1 MRAKTAIHVEY
12 EVIKVILNSKEMGL
26 VIEMVKDDLVPV
38 DDEVAEK
45 RFSIGVKSVS
55 QLFRNIAD
63 RRLHRL
69 PKNHPDYR
77 GKEE

>member
-1 MRAKTAIHVEY
+1 MRAKTATHVEY
-12 EVIKVILNSKEMGL
+12 EIVKAILDSKEIGI
-26 VIEMVKDDLVPV
+26 VIEMVKESMVPV

-45 RFSIGVKSVS
+45 RFISGVKSVS
-55 QLFRNIAD
+55 QLLLNIRE

>member
-1 MRAKTAIHVEY
+1 MRAKTVIHVEY
-12 EVIKVILNSKEMGL
+12 EVVKAILNSKEIGM

-38 DDEVAEK
+38 DDEYAEK
-45 RFSIGVKSVS
+45 RFNMGVKSVS

-63 RRLHRL
+63 RRLHRI

>member
-1 MRAKTAIHVEY
+1 MRAATTTHVEY
-12 EVIKVILNSKEMGL
+12 EVVKAILNSKEIGL
-26 VIEMVKDDLVPV
+26 IIEMVKDDLVPV
-38 DDEVAEK
+38 DDEHAEK
-45 RFSIGVKSVS
+45 RFNMGVKSVS

-63 RRLHRL
+63 RRLHRI